1 VATLPSS
8 QPEPAASQSE
18 LAAGQPEPIRIS
30 AVVPVYNEAESL
42 RPLTEELTRALG
54 SMGVPYE
61 ILYVDDCS
69 TDESL
74 RIMLELRKADRRIRI
89 VRFRRNYG
97 QTAGMAA
104 GFDHARGEL
113 VVTLDGDLQNDPADI
128 PAMVGKLED
137 GDWDI
142 VAGWRRK
149 REDGFLLRRLPSIAA
164 NRLIAAYTGVDIHD
178 TGCTLKVFRAQV
190 VRGVSL
196 YSDHHRFLPVMY
208 AGAGARVTEMETNH
222 RPRRYGKSKYGLSR
236 ATRVLLDLLSI
247 KLIAQFSQRPLHY
260 FGVLALTFGT
270 FASFFVLVGLIGVE
284 NAVAGDASALASINR
299 WELPLVS
306 TVILLMMLVVYFTL
320 LGLLGELAVKASGI
334 HRRGTLDRL
343 LNELH

>member
-1 VATLPSS
+1 M
-8 QPEPAASQSE
+8 SE
-18 LAAGQPEPIRIS
+18 LPIDQPEPIRIS
-30 AVVPVYNEAESL
+30 AVVPVFNEAESL
-42 RPLTEELTRALG
+42 RPLTEELTRALS

-61 ILYVDDCS
+61 ILFVDDCS
-69 TDESL
+69 TDGSL
-74 RIMLELRKADRRIRI
+74 RVMLDLRREDRRIRI

-104 GFDHARGEL
+104 GFDHARGQL
-113 VVTLDGDLQNDPADI
+113 VATLDGDLQNDPADI
-128 PAMVGKLED
+128 PAMVERLEE
-137 GDWDI
+137 GWDI
-142 VAGWRRK
+142 VAGWRRR
-149 REDGFLLRRLPSIAA
+149 REDGFLLRRLPSIIA
-164 NRLIAAYTGVDIHD
+164 NRLIAAYTGVSIHD
-178 TGCTLKVFRAQV
+178 TGCTLKVFRAEV

-208 AGAGARVTEMETNH
+208 AGAGARVTEMQVNH
-222 RPRRYGKSKYGLSR
+222 RPRRFGHSKYGLSR

-270 FASFFVLVGLIGVE
+270 FASFFVIVGLIGIE
-284 NAVAGDASALASINR
+284 NAVVGDASALASINR

-306 TVILLMMLVVYFTL
+306 IVILLLMLVVYFTL